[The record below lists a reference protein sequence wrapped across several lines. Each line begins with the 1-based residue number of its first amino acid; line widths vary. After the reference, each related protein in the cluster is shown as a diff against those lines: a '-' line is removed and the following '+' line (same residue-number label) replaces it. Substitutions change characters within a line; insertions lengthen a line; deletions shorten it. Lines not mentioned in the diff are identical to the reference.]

1 MPELIEDYAL
11 IGDCETAVLVS
22 RSGSM
27 DWLCWPR
34 FDSDACFAALLG
46 TREYG
51 RWLIAP
57 RDSSPRITRKYRG
70 DTLILETTFE
80 TDEGAVKV
88 IDFMPLRDGRSDIV
102 RIVTGERGRVAMH
115 TEVILRFGYG
125 AIVPWVTRL
134 KDGSIRAIAGPDMV
148 LLCSSTELHGE
159 NLTTVGD
166 FTVSAGESVSFVLTY
181 APSHLPTP
189 KPVDPHYA
197 LKITEK
203 FWIDW
208 TGPCRGPTPY
218 PAPVVRSLITLKA
231 LTYAPTGGIVA
242 SPTTSLPEHLGGQR
256 NWDYRFC
263 WLRDATLTLLALMN
277 GNFYEEAHAWVAW
290 LTRAVAGSPD
300 QIQIMYG
307 IAGERRLTEWEVPW
321 LPGYENSRPVRIG
334 NGAHRQLQ
342 LDVYGEVM
350 DAFHQARLGGLAVL
364 ETSWDLQL
372 ALLQRL
378 EIAWREPDESI
389 WEVRGPRR
397 HFTYSKVMAWVAFDR
412 AIKGTEKFGLSG
424 PVDRWRQLRAEIHDE
439 VCRRGYSEEVGS
451 FVQAYDGI
459 ELDASL
465 LLLAEV
471 GFLPPQDPRI
481 RGTVEAIER
490 CLMVDGF
497 VLRYATETGDD
508 GLPPGEGAFLAC
520 SFWLVDAYILLGRY
534 DDARTLFDRLLGLCN
549 DVGLLS
555 EEYDPRSGRL
565 VGNFPQAF
573 SHVALVN
580 SAFNLTHAAK
590 PAEQRA
596 DQEAAPEDVTAPA
609 VRQGAAR

>member
-1 MPELIEDYAL
+1 MPERIEDYAL

-22 RSGSM
+22 RGGSM

-46 TREYG
+46 TRDHG

-57 RDSSPRITRKYRG
+57 LDASPRISRQYRG

-80 TDEGAVKV
+80 TEDGAVKLT
-88 IDFMPLRDGRSDIV
+88 DFMPLRDGRSDIV

-115 TEVILRFGYG
+115 MELVLRFGYG

-134 KDGSIRAIAGPDMV
+134 EDGSIRAVAGPDMV
-148 LLCSSTELHGE
+148 LLCASTELRGE

-181 APSHLPTP
+181 TSSHLPTP
-189 KPVDPHYA
+189 KPVDPHHA

-203 FWIDW
+203 FWTDW
-208 TGPCRGPTPY
+208 TKPSRGDRFCPE
-218 PAPVVRSLITLKA
+218 PVLRSLITLKA

-242 SPTTSLPEHLGGQR
+242 APTTSLPEHLGGQR

-263 WLRDATLTLLALMN
+263 WLRDATLTLFALMSAN
-277 GNFYEEAHAWVAW
+277 YYEEAHDWVAW
-290 LTRAVAGSPD
+290 LARAVAGSPD

-321 LPGYENSRPVRIG
+321 LPGYENSQPVRIG
-334 NGAHRQLQ
+334 NDAHRQLQ

-350 DAFHQARLGGLAVL
+350 GAFHVARLGGVAAL
-364 ETSWDLQL
+364 ETVWDLQL
-372 ALLQRL
+372 AMLRQL
-378 EIAWREPDESI
+378 ESVWHEPDESI

-397 HFTYSKVMAWVAFDR
+397 HFTFSKVMAWLAFDR
-412 AIKGTEKFGLSG
+412 AIKDAEKFVLPG
-424 PVDRWRQLRAEIHDE
+424 PVEHWKQLRAQIHDE
-439 VCRRGYSEEVGS
+439 VCRRGYNEELGS
-451 FVQAYDGI
+451 FVQAYDGK

-465 LLLAEV
+465 LLLVLDKV

-481 RGTVEAIER
+481 RGTVEAVER
-490 CLMVDGF
+490 HLMVDGF
-497 VLRYATETGDD
+497 VLRYVTEDGAD

-520 SFWLVDAYILLGRY
+520 SFWLVDAYVLIGRY
-534 DDARTLFDRLLGLCN
+534 DDAQKLFDRLLGVRN
-549 DVGLLS
+549 DLGLLS
-555 EEYDPRSGRL
+555 EEYDPRNKRL

-580 SAFNLTHAAK
+580 SAFNLAVAAGGSDAI
-590 PAEQRA
+590 P
-596 DQEAAPEDVTAPA
+596 DAAVQSVVEE
-609 VRQGAAR
+609 GA